1 MSEIRV
7 TALLR
12 VADGMLEAFKEFCS
26 TLVEKVR
33 EDEVGNTITYNFYLD
48 ESDSA
53 ICLVQEVF
61 VDAKAF
67 SKHGDNMSAMGQ
79 THEHLFRVERLDI
92 CGQLLL
98 EQARAMREYAKAA
111 DIKYTNFNYIC
122 ATI

>member
-1 MSEIRV
+1 MSEIRI

-12 VADGMLEAFKEFCS
+12 VADGKLDEFKEFCS

-33 EDEVGNTITYNFYLD
+33 KDEVGNTTTYDFYLD

-53 ICLVQEVF
+53 ICLVQEVY

-67 SKHGDNMSAMGQ
+67 SKHADNMSAMGQ
-79 THEHLFRVERLDI
+79 THEHLFSIERLDI

-98 EQARAMREYAKAA
+98 EQARAMREYAEAS
-111 DIKYTNFNYIC
+111 DIRYTNFNYVC
-122 ATI
+122 ATL